1 MCSSSESSRFLSRKT
16 TEESSRNMKS
26 GWLFKGGVRLI
37 EIIFG
42 PKTND
47 YITTRI
53 NSKCQ
58 WKKMGG
64 EREGINCRCPFWA
77 IHIEMTEEQQGPTL
91 GTPLSA
97 VKCLCRM
104 DSKKTTEKEQG
115 PIFGAPP
122 SYEGVRLKE
131 THRKRLKIDG
141 ELSVSQGFQEND
153 WVITRKHL
161 QVSAP
166 ERCLFYSN
174 AW

>member
-1 MCSSSESSRFLSRKT
+1 
-16 TEESSRNMKS
+16 
-26 GWLFKGGVRLI
+26 
-37 EIIFG
+37 
-42 PKTND
+42 
-47 YITTRI
+47 
-53 NSKCQ
+53 
-58 WKKMGG
+58 MGG

-153 WVITRKHL
+153 
-161 QVSAP
+161 
-166 ERCLFYSN
+166 
-174 AW
+174 